1 MISFRFQFIALII
14 CLLYFLVIGY
24 CLKKSYFKLR
34 YALVW
39 LLSGVAMLLLSIW
52 PQLLKNISD
61 LLGIYS
67 PVNALFVILFV
78 CIIIVLILQTIIVS
92 RQSEKIKRLTQTL
105 ALIEKR
111 LRDQEVENTSE
122 VNTVQ
127 ECKL

>member
-78 CIIIVLILQTIIVS
+78 CIIMVLILQTIIVS

-111 LRDQEVENTSE
+111 LRDQEVENSSE

>member
-39 LLSGVAMLLLSIW
+39 LLSGVAMLLLSIR

-67 PVNALFVILFV
+67 PVNALFVVMFV
-78 CIIIVLILQTIIVS
+78 CIIMVLILQTIIVS